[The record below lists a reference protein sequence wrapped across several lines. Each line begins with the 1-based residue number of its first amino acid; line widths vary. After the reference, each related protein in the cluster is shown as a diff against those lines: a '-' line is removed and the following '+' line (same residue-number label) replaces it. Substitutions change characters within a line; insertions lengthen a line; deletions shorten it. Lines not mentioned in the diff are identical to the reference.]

1 MDAPPILFNIE
12 TSLGQSYIE
21 AMNLAGE
28 YAYAG
33 RTLVVNK
40 VLEILGNPAVTYS
53 VHNNHNFAWREEHF
67 GSKYWV
73 IRKGCTPAF
82 PGQKG
87 FIGATMGEDSVIIE
101 GVDNETSRKALYT
114 TVHGAGRVMS
124 RTKSAG
130 RKKWIRDLNGKTKLK
145 SITKGLIDFE
155 DVRSEMAN
163 RGIELRGGDA
173 DEAPECYKRLDDV
186 LRCQGDTIKILFRLH
201 PVGVAMAGGETF
213 DPYKD

>member
-1 MDAPPILFNIE
+1 MVIKAYQNQGFFYPLFD
-12 TSLGQSYIE
+12 
-21 AMNLAGE
+21 
-28 YAYAG
+28 
-33 RTLVVNK
+33 
-40 VLEILGNPAVTYS
+40 
-53 VHNNHNFAWREEHF
+53 F
-67 GSKYWV
+67 V
-73 IRKGCTPAF
+73 IRKSQIRGAKSYVFSHGFFKQLILRILENKPGTPSH
-82 PGQKG
+82 
-87 FIGATMGEDSVIIE
+87 ID
-101 GVDNETSRKALYT
+101 
-114 TVHGAGRVMS
+114 HGDFAGGNGS
-124 RTKSAG
+124 